1 MIIRYRS
8 YRLET
13 YVNQDTKRND
23 RETTYIGTWELGHGN
38 LGRGIWKIGPRP
50 FLLFPRS
57 FLLVPC
63 SHFLIS
69 EKILSQNPKVFVYIS
84 ERFFLFTF
92 SAPDED
98 SIASNDFLWTR
109 YRGLI
114 PTGELFY
121 YTPVKLNVRMIS
133 SYGTNKKSVAFLLNY
148 M

>member
-13 YVNQDTKRND
+13 YVTQDTKRND
-23 RETTYIGTWELGHGN
+23 GKNTYIGYKLQVESYRFACSLK
-38 LGRGIWKIGPRP
+38 LA
-50 FLLFPRS
+50 
-57 FLLVPC
+57 PC
-63 SHFLIS
+63 SYFLIS

-84 ERFFLFTF
+84 ESFFLFF

-121 YTPVKLNVRMIS
+121 YISVKLM
-133 SYGTNKKSVAFLLNY
+133 YE
-148 M
+148 